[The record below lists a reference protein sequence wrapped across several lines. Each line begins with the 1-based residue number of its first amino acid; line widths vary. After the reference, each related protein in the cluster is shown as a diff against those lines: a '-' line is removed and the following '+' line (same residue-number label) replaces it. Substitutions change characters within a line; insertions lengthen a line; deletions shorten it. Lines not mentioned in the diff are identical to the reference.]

1 MIDIFIFTNIELTKN
16 FQTTLEKFLPK
27 YMIIIFFMFTGTE
40 THAGDLA
47 YYEPLKESCQLV
59 DVNPQTSV
67 FE

>member
-1 MIDIFIFTNIELTKN
+1 
-16 FQTTLEKFLPK
+16 
-27 YMIIIFFMFTGTE
+27 MFTGTE